1 VLQRLESFLYSFLW
15 GSLILLLP
23 ITSLPLLSQAAG
35 GSMVAPASVL
45 PLSLLVLVFVPLY
58 FYRQHQL
65 PRPVLPLLAFVFV
78 AVFSTALSFFIE
90 SPLFRDANRL
100 RNLLSGFTTLGIG
113 ISFFL
118 TALLL
123 TDSGERLAFFFKWVN
138 IGGGIALL
146 WAGLQ
151 SLYWYLTGGYPDW
164 MAEIQRIISTSG
176 NLYNRRT
183 TGMAFEPSWL
193 GHQLVLFYLPYWLAA
208 SFRRFSVFH
217 WRIWKL
223 SAENLFLAAG
233 GLILVLSLARSALLS
248 FSLAVGWLIL
258 MSTARF
264 AGWFHQKIIAARSN
278 AVSRTAALLIKGSI
292 WLGIAGV
299 YAALLLGGAFVL
311 SRLDPRME
319 DLFRVL
325 SNPYNPLE
333 AANYLFFGERMAFWL
348 TGLQIFNHYPLF
360 GVGLENAGYF
370 FPENLPIFGWTVV
383 ESHKMYYTSA
393 LPNTLSLWFR
403 LLSETGIIGFSLFLS
418 FLYLVWKTARL
429 LFRDAHPLIATLG
442 LTAQLTLIA
451 LLMEGMSVDTFAFP
465 YFWLIF
471 GWLLGALASR
481 TGSGYDNL
489 RAQG

>member
-1 VLQRLESFLYSFLW
+1 MLQRLESFLYSFLW

-35 GSMVAPASVL
+35 GSMVAPASVI
-45 PLSLLVLVFVPLY
+45 PLSLILLVFLPIYL
-58 FYRQHQL
+58 YRQRQL
-65 PRPVLPLLAFVFV
+65 PRPVLPLLAFVLV
-78 AVFSTALSFFIE
+78 AVFSTAFSFFIE
-90 SPLFRDANRL
+90 FPLFRDSNRL
-100 RNLLSGFTTLGIG
+100 SNLLSGFTTLGIG

-118 TALLL
+118 AALFSADSEEHL
-123 TDSGERLAFFFKWVN
+123 TFFFKWVN

-164 MAEIQRIISTSG
+164 MAEIQRFISSSG

-193 GHQLVLFYLPYWLAA
+193 GHQLVLFYLSYWLAA

-217 WRIWKL
+217 WRIWKFSL
-223 SAENLFLAAG
+223 ENLFLAAG

-258 MSTARF
+258 TTTARF
-264 AGWFHQKIIAARSN
+264 TGWIYQKIIATRSN
-278 AVSRTAALLIKGSI
+278 SVSRPAALLIKGGI

-299 YAALLLGGAFVL
+299 YATILLSGAFVL

-319 DLFRVL
+319 DLFRVI
-325 SNPYNPLE
+325 SNPYNALE
-333 AANYLFFGERMAFWL
+333 AANYLFFGERVAFWIA
-348 TGLQIFNHYPLF
+348 GLQIFNHYPLF

-370 FPENLPIFGWTVV
+370 FPQNLPIFGWTVV
-383 ESHKMYYTSA
+383 ESHKMYYSSA
-393 LPNTLSLWFR
+393 LPNTLSLWIR
-403 LLSETGIIGFSLFLS
+403 LLCETGIIGFSLFLS
-418 FLYLVWKTARL
+418 FLYLVWQTARL
-429 LFRDAHPLIATLG
+429 FVKDSHPLIATLG
-442 LTAQLTLIA
+442 LTAQLTLVA

-471 GWLLGALASR
+471 GWLTGTLALR
-481 TGSGYDNL
+481 IKPGFDNL
-489 RAQG
+489 HVQG

>member
-1 VLQRLESFLYSFLW
+1 
-15 GSLILLLP
+15 
-23 ITSLPLLSQAAG
+23 
-35 GSMVAPASVL
+35 
-45 PLSLLVLVFVPLY
+45 
-58 FYRQHQL
+58 
-65 PRPVLPLLAFVFV
+65 
-78 AVFSTALSFFIE
+78 
-90 SPLFRDANRL
+90 
-100 RNLLSGFTTLGIG
+100 
-113 ISFFL
+113 
-118 TALLL
+118 
-123 TDSGERLAFFFKWVN
+123 
-138 IGGGIALL
+138 LL

-164 MAEIQRIISTSG
+164 MSEIQRLISSSG

-217 WRIWKL
+217 WHIWKF

-278 AVSRTAALLIKGSI
+278 AVSRTSALLIKGGI
-292 WLGIAGV
+292 WLGIGGV

-393 LPNTLSLWFR
+393 LPNTLSLWIR

-471 GWLLGALASR
+471 GWLLGALAFR

-489 RAQG
+489 RVQG